1 MQLKQKK
8 SPLKKC
14 VDFLKNSKLKFSKDE
29 KAYPI
34 RDQIKGYEIIEDSF
48 HPIPSLHKDKK
59 KMGFVDGGSSSLITS
74 SDLDISFNRV
84 AGCLFKGQKPLEL
97 NNIPTLIEYYTATII
112 DVQEDGKLKFI
123 IKSFPREEEHREFI
137 PDELTFFIN
146 DESIREQFGYLPK
159 IEQMGGIVM
168 RFSEWIYGK
177 HLIEN
182 ELDSED
188 IFIRDGSLQT
198 GYTNEI
204 KEAEKL
210 FSIGSKKNVYITGLS
225 KSCRLITDKGNSLI
239 SVVNALGNN
248 KISDSPWYF
257 YPSFRITRAD
267 NQADVYFVK
276 LHKHATHSFRFDIFL
291 EQSQVLKEQDRE
303 IIISN
308 IAYNSTDLSFPG
320 YPYGLIKADQLA
332 RISMREL
339 DSQKIALLSEFD
351 QDIYKTF
358 IIPRLRSMDA
368 HDIINKI
375 RK

>member
-74 SDLDISFNRV
+74 SDLNISFNRV

-97 NNIPTLIEYYTATII
+97 NNIPTVIEYYTATII

-123 IKSFPREEEHREFI
+123 IKSFPREEEHREYI

-177 HLIEN
+177 HLIES
-182 ELDSED
+182 ELDNGD

-225 KSCRLITDKGNSLI
+225 KSCRLITDKGNSLV
-239 SVVNALGNN
+239 SVVNAIGNN
-248 KISDSPWYF
+248 KFPESPWYF

-267 NQADVYFVK
+267 NQADVYFIK
-276 LHKHATHSFRFDIFL
+276 LHRHATHSFRFDIFL
-291 EQSQVLKEQDRE
+291 EQSQALKEEDKE

-320 YPYGLIKADQLA
+320 YPYGLIKVDQLA

-351 QDIYKTF
+351 QDIYKSF
-358 IIPRLRSMDA
+358 ILPRLRSMDA